1 MRSLYRVVPLVL
13 LLSAACTSG
22 VTPTPTITPS
32 VTSTA
37 RFSTHEGPI
46 VRATLPPTWTPTPTP
61 LPTETFTPTPV
72 TPTLTASPVPSL
84 ADLCD
89 SLQVV
94 SGFDDGHVFQWTDT
108 IEVFFG
114 TQLTTV
120 ADPDTG
126 ALITLTVRFLAT
138 HSASGENLGA
148 QLAGGQ
154 VFGMELPVDQ
164 LPLPGDYTWQ
174 IAVSGDGIDDQCVHT
189 GSFSVLPPESTPE
202 VTSEATS
209 EATPEITPTY

>member
-1 MRSLYRVVPLVL
+1 MRSLRVVSITL
-13 LLSAACTSG
+13 LLCAACTSG
-22 VTPTPTITPS
+22 VTLTPTITPS
-32 VTSTA
+32 VTPTS
-37 RFSTHEGPI
+37 RFSTHVGPV

-61 LPTETFTPTPV
+61 LPTRTLTPTPV
-72 TPTLTASPVPSL
+72 TPTPTASPVPSL

-114 TQLTTV
+114 TPLTDV
-120 ADPDTG
+120 ADPKTG
-126 ALITLTVRFLAT
+126 APIALTVRFLAT

-154 VFGMELPVDQ
+154 IFGMELPVDQ
-164 LPLPGDYTWQ
+164 LPQPGDYTWQ
-174 IAVSGDGIDDQCVHT
+174 IAISGDGIDDQCLHS
-189 GSFSVLPPESTPE
+189 GSFSVLPPEATPE
-202 VTSEATS
+202 TTA